1 MGITCLAIIKVQR
14 TMGSL
19 TADQLSSQ
27 LKLIKKG
34 INEAQLIADDKVVR
48 NFNDLHLPVNS
59 EILELCSETGHVSAC
74 MQTRGYFKIDI
85 LNEDMPTLRK
95 LDGKNLYRNY
105 IWREVCGIG
114 STGLREESYD
124 VVVTSGGFSSDAMS
138 PNDITE
144 TLRILRPEG
153 YMIWSMKTAQA
164 EHSTEFGLFEQ
175 NLASL
180 VKAGKCT
187 LVKHEIF
194 SDKRTK
200 TGGELYVVKR
210 LAGQFPDYLDRPT
223 PRELQEQIEQMLVDD
238 ADPGDTV
245 KFYDDW
251 SEKYDDDLVV
261 VGHYNG
267 YVKCAE
273 AFLKL
278 GLDHQ
283 VSILDLAAGTGL
295 LGAEIGRHGYT
306 NIDGL
311 DSSLGMLGKAR
322 SQGIFKNYINAHLDG
337 LGSIPVNDETYDVI
351 ACSNGFAPGQIYPS
365 ALPELL
371 RVLRPGGYIIIAMKD
386 GYQLTSGRFAL
397 MDTVINDLVIQK
409 QLEITLGPV
418 VFKNFLLNKDGR
430 FYMMRKLSCHTYACG
445 SPLGS
450 PKTPR
455 KH

>member
-1 MGITCLAIIKVQR
+1 MA
-14 TMGSL
+14 SL
-19 TADQLSSQ
+19 SADQLSDQ
-27 LKLIKKG
+27 LKRIQKTLS
-34 INEAQLIADDKVVR
+34 EPELVADNKVVQ
-48 NFNDLHLPVNS
+48 NFLDLCLPVDS
-59 EILELCSETGHVSAC
+59 EVLELCAVTGNVSAC
-74 MQTRGYFKIDI
+74 IQSRGFNRVDV

-95 LDGKNLYRNY
+95 LEKNNIYRNY
-105 IWREVCGIG
+105 IWREVSGIG

-124 VVVTSGGFSSDAMS
+124 VVLTSGGFACNAIS

-153 YMIWSMKTAQA
+153 FMIWSMKTAQA

-175 NLASL
+175 NLTSL

-194 SDKRTK
+194 TDKKNRTL
-200 TGGELYVVKR
+200 GELYVVKR
-210 LAGQFPDYLDRPT
+210 LAGRFPDYLDRPT
-223 PRELQEQIEQMLVDD
+223 PKELQEQIEQMLVDD
-238 ADPGDTV
+238 ADPEHTA

-261 VGHYNG
+261 VGNYSG
-267 YVKCAE
+267 FVKVAE
-273 AFLKL
+273 AFIKL
-278 GLDHQ
+278 GLNHEVQ
-283 VSILDLAAGTGL
+283 ILDLAAGTGL

-322 SQGIFKNYINAHLDG
+322 SQGIFKNYINARLDG

-351 ACSNGFAPGQIYPS
+351 ASSNGFAPGQIYPS
-365 ALPELL
+365 SLPELL

-386 GYQLTSGRFAL
+386 GYQHTSQKFAL
-397 MDTVINDLVIQK
+397 MDTVINDLVVQN
-409 QLEITLGPV
+409 QLEILLGPV

-430 FYMMRKLSCHTYACG
+430 FYMMRKLASHTYACG
-445 SPLGS
+445 SPLAS
-450 PKTPR
+450 PKQSR
-455 KH
+455 RGLQK